1 MAANTPYLNLV
12 KPDMEDWTTYEYF
25 NTNSDI
31 LDEVC
36 HNLQSEIQAARSTF
50 ASLNA
55 RLAAI
60 EQAISDLD
68 TRVTALE
75 NNS

>member
-1 MAANTPYLNLV
+1 
-12 KPDMEDWTTYEYF
+12 MEDWTTYEYF